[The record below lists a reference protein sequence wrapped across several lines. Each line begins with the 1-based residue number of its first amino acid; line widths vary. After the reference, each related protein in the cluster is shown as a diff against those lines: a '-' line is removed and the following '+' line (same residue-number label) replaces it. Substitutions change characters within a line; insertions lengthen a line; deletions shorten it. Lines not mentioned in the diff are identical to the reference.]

1 MARVLLVEDNDMN
14 REMLNRRLERS
25 GFDVELATNGHE
37 ALECLGRTKVNLV
50 IMDMRMPV
58 MDGWKTTQKIRKQD
72 ETSHIPVIGLSA
84 NAMEGDKEKAMESGC
99 SDYCTKPVDFNVLLE
114 KINRLLEKGAA

>member
-1 MARVLLVEDNDMN
+1 MARVLLVEDNEMN
-14 REMLNRRLERS
+14 RDMLTRRLERS
-25 GFDVELATNGHE
+25 GFEVELAANGQE
-37 ALECLGRTKVNLV
+37 ALDCIGETMVDLV

-58 MDGWKTTQKIRKQD
+58 LDGWKATQEIRKRD

-84 NAMEGDKEKAMESGC
+84 NAMEGDREKAMETGC

-114 KINRLLEKGAA
+114 KINNLLDKAA